1 MSDKKY
7 FVLMKNGEDT
17 SMVFHNKQP
26 RQAALKAANK
36 GETKIHLRERG
47 TNKVHVFTGERVQA
61 PKPAG
66 GPAWLPDMIWKAKV
80 SKVGIERL
88 D

>member
-1 MSDKKY
+1 MSEKKY

-17 SMVFHNKQP
+17 TMVFHNKQP

-36 GETKIHLRERG
+36 GETEIRLRERG
-47 TNKVHVFTGERVQA
+47 TNKVHVFEGQRVQEA
-61 PKPAG
+61 KPRG
-66 GPAWLPDMIWKAKV
+66 GPAWLPAKIWKAKV
-80 SKVGIERL
+80 SKVRIDRL